1 MDKMTTKIA
10 DLPDNITIQSI
21 DGGSANP
28 YQPSMGYQLNVLH
41 NTSPP
46 PIVPSQMQ
54 LQLQKQQDN
63 QRLQEQ
69 QQQQLQQQRLQEQEQ
84 MRIQQQEA
92 MLLEQQNM
100 QRHYEEEQ
108 QKMQRHY
115 EDQFIKQNEQLTQ
128 MQQEMANLQQQR
140 LPSRDI
146 PMNTSDY
153 MHDEEIKQNYIPK
166 SNIKGDFVREK
177 EMLNDKKINDHEEK
191 KKNMSTLDAIVNEFQ
206 TPVFIVLLFF
216 IFQMPVVN
224 TTIFKKFAF
233 LSITNEDG
241 NFNTTGLVC
250 KSIIFG
256 ALFYILCKIVKYII
270 DI

>member
-1 MDKMTTKIA
+1 MDKTTTKIA

-21 DGGSANP
+21 DGGNSSP
-28 YQPSMGYQLNVLH
+28 YQSAITYPLNALH

-46 PIVPSQMQ
+46 PIIPSQMQ
-54 LQLQKQQDN
+54 LQLQKQQH
-63 QRLQEQ
+63 Q
-69 QQQQLQQQRLQEQEQ
+69 QQQRQQEQEQ
-84 MRIQQQEA
+84 EQLQKQEA

-100 QRHYEEEQ
+100 QRHYEQEQ
-108 QKMQRHY
+108 QRMQIHY
-115 EDQFIKQNEQLTQ
+115 EQQFQTQNEQLTQ
-128 MQQEMANLQQQR
+128 MQQEMTNLQQQR

-166 SNIKGDFVREK
+166 SNINGDFVREK
-177 EMLNDKKINDHEEK
+177 EMLNDKKIKEHEEK
-191 KKNMSTLDAIVNEFQ
+191 KKNTSILDAIVNEFQ

-224 TTIFKKFAF
+224 STIFKKFAF